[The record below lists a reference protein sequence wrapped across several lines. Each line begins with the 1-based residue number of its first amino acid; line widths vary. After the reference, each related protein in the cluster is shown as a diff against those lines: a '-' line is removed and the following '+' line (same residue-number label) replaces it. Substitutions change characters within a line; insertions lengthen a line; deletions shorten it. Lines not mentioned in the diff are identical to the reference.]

1 MTLRQ
6 RTWTVNNIHCF
17 PVDSE
22 KRGRYVIVFFHLMW
36 NIGISD
42 VRRLKPGYLEATV
55 DWFRRYKVPD
65 GKPEN
70 KFAFN
75 GEFKDK
81 VCCSEKR
88 LYTSFHLWLVISLYS
103 TKKYATFI
111 PGLCHW
117 DNQNHPWLL
126 EGTYLTTNQCW
137 RTKLVRK
144 SFFSSLHLVAHLH
157 CILFYLWLFALS
169 FTITTD
175 NLLRCR
181 HGFQLK

>member
-1 MTLRQ
+1 MLMTLRQ
-6 RTWTVNNIHCF
+6 RTWTVNDTCCF
-17 PVDSE
+17 PVYLE
-22 KRGRYVIVFFHLMW
+22 ERYRFVIVFIPLMW
-36 NIGISD
+36 NIGIND

-70 KFAFN
+70 QFAFN

-81 VCCSEKR
+81 VCWKSVVNN
-88 LYTSFHLWLVISLYS
+88 LYFVIGL
-103 TKKYATFI
+103 KPLQHCKYATFI
-111 PGLCHW
+111 PELCHW

-137 RTKLVRK
+137 RTKLVRE
-144 SFFSSLHLVAHLH
+144 SFFSRLHLFTLLH
-157 CILFYLWLFALS
+157 SILFQLWLFALP

-175 NLLRCR
+175 NL
-181 HGFQLK
+181 